1 MFRTSW
7 PWVLLACLAL
17 SLPALASRP
26 EDATPEARAQVAR
39 ALGRLKPFFK
49 SSDAAKVRERQL
61 GTLEHAI
68 AMYAPKTPWPVDEGV
83 ILATRDSAKT
93 TCPEGMQL
101 VHSRS
106 CVDVFE
112 GALIDKSDD
121 SLHSPYESPKADHV
135 YSAVSRQ
142 GIVPQAYISA
152 KQAASACSTAGKR
165 LCGAAEWRSACGGK
179 NGTAFPYGKSRE
191 TGKCNEAGKSAMLM
205 YYADKMQTGLGRS
218 EMNDPRLNQ
227 LEGSLAKSGQFSEC
241 VNDFG
246 LHDMVGNLHEWTAD
260 PNGTFQ
266 GGYYL
271 DTHEHGDGCAYR
283 TIAHN
288 AEYHDYSTGFRCC
301 SDPVTTE

>member
-1 MFRTSW
+1 MTPRLIL
-7 PWVLLACLAL
+7 PWTLLACALA
-17 SLPALASRP
+17 LPALASRP
-26 EDATPEARAQVAR
+26 EEATPEARAQVAR
-39 ALGRLKPFFK
+39 ALGRLKPLF
-49 SSDAAKVRERQL
+49 SGNGEAPARERKA

-68 AMYAPKTPWPVDEGV
+68 AMYAPKRPWPVDEGV
-83 ILATRDSAKT
+83 LLAARDSAK
-93 TCPEGMQL
+93 CPEGMQL

-106 CVDVFE
+106 CVDTFE
-112 GALIDKSDD
+112 GALIDKFDD

-135 YSAVSRQ
+135 YSAVSKQ
-142 GIVPQAYISA
+142 GVVPQAYISA
-152 KQAASACSTAGKR
+152 KQAASACSTSGKR

-179 NGTAFPYGKSRE
+179 DGNAFPYGKSRE

-205 YYADKMQTGLGRS
+205 YYADKMQTGLGRA

-227 LEGSLAKSGQFSEC
+227 LEGSLAKTGQFTEC

-271 DTHEHGDGCAYR
+271 DTREHGDGCAYR